1 MTVQGTHQEKC
12 TVIMVWSVK
21 CLAQLAAFVHRA
33 KRSGCN
39 NADHPDQYGHY
50 REAKFTMTKHHWWW
64 KAHHIFDHMRLTHN
78 FQGYVVFLEEDHY
91 LAPDFV
97 YMVNKMAESKP
108 KYSKTSHSLGSMKQC
123 LIWLGSVQ
131 SVIL

>member
-1 MTVQGTHQEKC
+1 MNGTIYVC
-12 TVIMVWSVK
+12 
-21 CLAQLAAFVHRA
+21 F
-33 KRSGCN
+33 
-39 NADHPDQYGHY
+39 
-50 REAKFTMTKHHWWW
+50 